1 MYPPPPH
8 SSAFLATLFA
18 SAAAFA
24 PARMA
29 RSSSALKMS
38 FESEIGAQPPLGFWD
53 PLGLLANADQE
64 RFDRL
69 RLVETK
75 HGRIAQLA
83 ILGHLVTT
91 AGYRL
96 PESLTPGYDLSKVGA
111 GLKALTDLPVEA
123 IFGTLLTVA
132 LIEGGYAA
140 RKDEIEE
147 AQITASGWDQET
159 LDKKLAIELNN
170 GRAAQMGIL
179 GLMVH
184 EKLNNDPYIINT
196 LLGSPVPFNQ

>member
-1 MYPPPPH
+1 MM
-8 SSAFLATLFA
+8 TLA

-24 PARMA
+24 PVARVA
-29 RSSSALKMS
+29 RFSAVKMS

-53 PLGLLANADQE
+53 PLGLLTDADQE

-69 RLVETK
+69 RYVETK

-96 PESLTPGYDLSKVGA
+96 PTSLTPGYDLSSTPT
-111 GLKALTDLPVEA
+111 GLAALSALPSEA

-132 LIEGGYAA
+132 VIEGGFLARQDDIEAA
-140 RKDEIEE
+140 QLK
-147 AQITASGWDQET
+147 ASGWDAET
-159 LDKKLAIELNN
+159 IDKKKSIELNN

-179 GLMVH
+179 ALMVH
-184 EKLNNDPYIINT
+184 EKLDNNPYIINS
-196 LLGSPVPFNQ
+196 LLGSPVAFN

>member
-1 MYPPPPH
+1 
-8 SSAFLATLFA
+8 
-18 SAAAFA
+18 
-24 PARMA
+24 MA
-29 RSSSALKMS
+29 RSSALKMS

-53 PLGLLANADQE
+53 PLGLLNDADE
-64 RFDRL
+64 ARFARL
-69 RLVETK
+69 REVETK

-96 PESLTPGYDLSKVGA
+96 PTSLTPGYDLSNVKA
-111 GLKALTDLPVEA
+111 GLAALTDLPVEA

-140 RKDEIEE
+140 RKDEIEAVQLE
-147 AQITASGWDQET
+147 KSGWDDET
-159 LDKKLAIELNN
+159 IAKKLAIELNN

-179 GLMVH
+179 ALMVH
-184 EKLNNDPYIINT
+184 EKLDNNPYIINS

>member
-1 MYPPPPH
+1 M
-8 SSAFLATLFA
+8 ADADEARFA
-18 SAAAFA
+18 
-24 PARMA
+24 
-29 RSSSALKMS
+29 
-38 FESEIGAQPPLGFWD
+38 
-53 PLGLLANADQE
+53 
-64 RFDRL
+64 RL
-69 RLVETK
+69 REVETK
-75 HGRIAQLA
+75 HGRISMLA

-96 PESLTPGYDLSKVGA
+96 PTSLTPGYDLSNTKT
-111 GLKALTDLPVEA
+111 GLAALSELPSEV

-140 RKDEIEE
+140 RKDDIEA
-147 AQITASGWDQET
+147 AQLQASGWDDET
-159 LDKKLAIELNN
+159 IQKKLAIELNN

-196 LLGSPVPFNQ
+196 LLGAPVAFNQ

>member
-1 MYPPPPH
+1 MFRV
-8 SSAFLATLFA
+8 AVFLAAVLGA
-18 SAAAFA
+18 VAFS
-24 PARMA
+24 PVARVA
-29 RSSSALKMS
+29 RSSAVKMS

-53 PLGLLANADQE
+53 PLGLLTDADAD
-64 RFDRL
+64 RFERL
-69 RLVETK
+69 RTVETK

-83 ILGHLVTT
+83 ILGHIVTT

-96 PESLTPGYDLSKVGA
+96 PTSLTPGYDLSTVGS

-140 RKDEIEE
+140 RKEEIEE
-147 AQITASGWDQET
+147 AQLKASGWDEET
-159 LDKKLAIELNN
+159 INRKLAIELNN

-196 LLGSPVPFNQ
+196 LLGQPVAFN

>member
-1 MYPPPPH
+1 MFRALAIIA
-8 SSAFLATLFA
+8 SFVGASAFSPVR
-18 SAAAFA
+18 SA
-24 PARMA
+24 R
-29 RSSSALKMS
+29 SSALKMS

-53 PLGLLANADQE
+53 PLGLVADADQE
-64 RFDRL
+64 KFDRL

-75 HGRIAQLA
+75 HGRISMLA

-96 PESLTPGYDLSKVGA
+96 PTSITPGYDLSNTKT
-111 GLKALTDLPVEA
+111 GLAALSDLPPEA

-140 RKDEIEE
+140 RKDEIEAVQLE
-147 AQITASGWDQET
+147 KSGWDDET
-159 LDKKLAIELNN
+159 IAKKLAIELNN

-179 GLMVH
+179 ALMVH
-184 EKLNNDPYIINT
+184 EKLNNDPYVLNA
-196 LLGSPVPFNQ
+196 LLGAPVAFNQ